1 MPGEIVCIKE
11 WRKSVRRVS
20 AGTSVAV
27 DRRRASAPHMWEM
40 EAIARRG
47 C

>member
-1 MPGEIVCIKE
+1 MPEEIVCIRE
-11 WRKSVRRVS
+11 WRKSLRRVS
-20 AGTSVAV
+20 VSTGAAV
-27 DRRRASAPHMWEM
+27 ERRRASAPHMWEM